1 MSLLGSM
8 YTAIS
13 GLTAQSRALGHISDN
28 VANSQ
33 TVGYKRVDTN
43 FVSFITQSN
52 ARAHES
58 GAVQGRPDFQNTIQ
72 GAVLQSDNPL
82 AMAVAGNGFFSVT
95 RPADITGTTTT
106 FSKEQFYTRSGDFS
120 LNDQG
125 YLVNG
130 GGYYLQGWGLA
141 ASGEP
146 NRTGVAPIQ
155 VERGVSNPVATTAV
169 NVSANLPATPSSTDP
184 VASQVNIFDTLGTV
198 RVLQLSWA
206 PVSPNIWSLTVSA
219 PDASPATLGSI
230 ELNFGQAGSPVAP
243 PGLLGSFSNE
253 SGVTGAAGVA
263 GAPANIAVT
272 ADFGQ
277 GPQPFNITLGN
288 FAEANGVT
296 QFAGADY
303 ALRDIAQDGVPLGAF
318 TSVSIRE
325 NGDVIVNYDNGRS
338 AAIARVPLASFNDP
352 NRLNRRDGQ
361 AFQTSN
367 ESGAARVGDIGNNGA
382 GSVAVG
388 SIESSNVDI
397 ASEFSKLIVAQ
408 RAYSANT
415 RIVTTT
421 DDMLQET
428 LNMKR

>member
-1 MSLLGSM
+1 MSLLGSL
-8 YTAIS
+8 YTAVS

-28 VANSQ
+28 IANSQ

-52 ARAHES
+52 TRAHES

-72 GAVLQSDNPL
+72 GAVLQTDNPL
-82 AMAVAGNGFFSVT
+82 AMAVAGNGFFSVV
-95 RPADITGTTTT
+95 RPSDITGTTTT
-106 FSKEQFYTRSGDFS
+106 FAKDQFYTRTGDFG

-130 GGYYLQGWGLA
+130 AGYYLQGWGVA

-146 NRTGVAPIQ
+146 NRTAVAPIR
-155 VERGVSNPVATTAV
+155 VERGVSNPVATTEI

-184 VASQVNIFDTLGTV
+184 VSSQVNIFDTLGTV
-198 RVLQLSWA
+198 RVLNLSWA
-206 PVSPNIWSLTVSA
+206 PVSPNVWSLTVSA

-230 ELNFGQAGSPVAP
+230 ELNFGLAGTPAAP
-243 PGLLGSFSNE
+243 AGLLGSFGNE
-253 SGVTGAAGVA
+253 SGVTGAAAVA
-263 GAPANIAVT
+263 GQPASIAATV
-272 ADFGQ
+272 DFGQ
-277 GPQPFNITLGN
+277 GPQAFNITLGN

-296 QFAGADY
+296 QFAGAEY

-318 TSVSIRE
+318 SSVSIRE

-338 AAIARVPLASFNDP
+338 AAVARVPLTSFNDP
-352 NRLNRRDGQ
+352 DKLNRRDGQ
-361 AFQTSN
+361 AFQVSN
-367 ESGAARVGDIGNNGA
+367 ESGAARVGDIGGNGA
-382 GSVAVG
+382 GNIAVG
-388 SIESSNVDI
+388 SVESSNVDI

>member
-52 ARAHES
+52 ARMHES

-82 AMAVAGNGFFSVT
+82 AMAVTGNGFFSVV
-95 RPADITGTTTT
+95 RPADVTGGNTT
-106 FSKEQFYTRSGDFS
+106 FSKEQYYTRAGDFAP
-120 LNDQG
+120 NEQG

-130 GGYYLQGWGLA
+130 GGYYLQGWATA
-141 ASGEP
+141 ANGEP
-146 NRTGVAPIQ
+146 NRTEVSPIRVQ
-155 VERGVSNPVATTAV
+155 STVSNPVATSDIT
-169 NVSANLPATPSSTDP
+169 VSANLPASPSSTDP
-184 VASQVNIFDTLGTV
+184 VSSQINIYDTLGAV
-198 RVLQLSWA
+198 RVMQLSWA
-206 PVSPNIWSLTVSA
+206 PVSPNVWSLTVSA
-219 PDASPATLGSI
+219 PDATPSTLGSI
-230 ELNFGQAGSPVAP
+230 EVNFGQAGSPPAAA
-243 PGLLGSFSNE
+243 GLLASFANA
-253 SGVTGAAGVA
+253 SGLVGDAAVA
-263 GAPANIAVT
+263 GEAANIAVT

-277 GPQPFNITLGN
+277 GPQNVNLNLGN
-288 FAEANGVT
+288 FADTNGVT
-296 QFAGADY
+296 QFAGAEY
-303 ALRDIAQDGVPLGAF
+303 ALRDISQNGVPLGAF
-318 TSVSIRE
+318 TSVAVRD

-338 AAIARVPLASFNDP
+338 RVVARVPLVSFNDP
-352 NRLNRRDGQ
+352 DRLDRRDGQ
-361 AFQTSN
+361 AFQRN
-367 ESGAARVGDIGNNGA
+367 LESGEARVSDIGSNGA
-382 GSVAVG
+382 GNVAVG

-415 RIVTTT
+415 RIITTT

>member
-52 ARAHES
+52 ARLHGS
-58 GAVQGRPDFQNTIQ
+58 GAVHGQPDYQNTIQ

-82 AMAVAGNGFFSVT
+82 AMAVTGSGFFSVA

-106 FSKEQFYTRSGDFS
+106 FSNEQYYSRSGDFA
-120 LNDQG
+120 LNEQG

-130 GGYYLQGWGLA
+130 GGYYLQGWGMA

-155 VERGVSNPVATTAV
+155 VQRTVSNPVATSEIA
-169 NVSANLPATPSSTDP
+169 VSANLPATSANADP
-184 VASQVNIFDTLGTV
+184 VSSQINIFDTLGAV
-198 RVLQLSWA
+198 RVLQLTWA
-206 PVSPNIWSLTVSA
+206 PVSVNVWSLTVSA
-219 PDASPATLGSI
+219 PDSSPSTLGSI
-230 ELNFGQAGSPVAP
+230 EVNFGQAGSPATDA
-243 PGLLGSFSNE
+243 GLLGSFSNE
-253 SGVTGAAGVA
+253 SGVVGSAAVA
-263 GAPANIAVT
+263 GALANIAVT

-277 GPQPFNITLGN
+277 GPQVFNLNLGN
-288 FAEANGVT
+288 FAQASGIT
-296 QFAGADY
+296 QFAGAEY
-303 ALRDIAQDGVPLGAF
+303 ALRDISQNGVALGAF
-318 TSVSIRE
+318 SSVALRE

-338 AAIARVPLASFNDP
+338 AVVARVPLVSFNDP
-352 NRLNRRDGQ
+352 DKLDRRDGQ
-361 AFQTSN
+361 AFQRN
-367 ESGAARVGDIGNNGA
+367 VESGEVRVSDIGTNGV
-382 GSVAVG
+382 GSIAVG